1 MDARGGMRP
10 PETPVR
16 RTSYTPAR
24 LSMCVSETP
33 GSRLPVLKTQVGVS
47 HCSPSSV
54 AARRGRPSTSRILR
68 EANAENIAPSTPK
81 SEAGVLPRHKTVDEV
96 TKVAEARLKELRQ
109 DKYMLLNEKEDLK
122 TEIQLG
128 RQRELKLKSQ
138 VDKLEHMITRY
149 KERASQHQHFH
160 DEHAMLQRDR
170 DTMEEELNIARENAA
185 QDAAKCMEL
194 KTALEDLHTHYAF
207 VSDHTNARVEHMW
220 QCMVHMHAQHLQEK
234 ESMRKTQQ
242 VLKQQVA
249 QLQHRITAQEAH
261 ASYAADLIEQK
272 RTQISTL
279 MLEQSNLE
287 QALHQAEQQ
296 TLALSAVDVDERA
309 EHTSYI
315 CAELQDQCDLLSVDA
330 MISEMNAL
338 CSQSQWETEQERS
351 AWLTGRLHETEAA
364 HHHLLHV
371 LKSERDQR
379 VEAQKELE
387 STQERM
393 ATLLQVNAEL
403 SDELDRIAWFE
414 EAYQARTQQANLL
427 KELAKVNE
435 EHEEQ
440 MKGLQKL
447 NEYGQKETELEGLR
461 TRLELLYKEEKDLQ
475 ARRNALAW
483 HAQEL
488 GDYIAKQSEAAQEPR
503 RRVSDTAFVR
513 AKRASNKVHS

>member
-1 MDARGGMRP
+1 
-10 PETPVR
+10 
-16 RTSYTPAR
+16 
-24 LSMCVSETP
+24 
-33 GSRLPVLKTQVGVS
+33 
-47 HCSPSSV
+47 
-54 AARRGRPSTSRILR
+54 
-68 EANAENIAPSTPK
+68 
-81 SEAGVLPRHKTVDEV
+81 
-96 TKVAEARLKELRQ
+96 
-109 DKYMLLNEKEDLK
+109 
-122 TEIQLG
+122 
-128 RQRELKLKSQ
+128 
-138 VDKLEHMITRY
+138 MITRY

-194 KTALEDLHTHYAF
+194 ETALEDLHTHYAF
-207 VSDHTNARVEHMW
+207 VSDHTNARVEYMW
-220 QCMVHMHAQHLQEK
+220 QCMVHIHTQYLQEK
-234 ESMRKTQQ
+234 ERMRKTQQ
-242 VLKQQVA
+242 VLEQQVA
-249 QLQHRITAQEAH
+249 QLQHRITTQKAH
-261 ASYAADLIEQK
+261 ASYATDLIEQQ

-279 MLEQSNLE
+279 VMEQSNLE
-287 QALHQAEQQ
+287 QALHQAEQH

-315 CAELQDQCDLLSVDA
+315 CAELQDQCDLLSADA
-330 MISEMNAL
+330 MISDMNAL
-338 CSQSQWETEQERS
+338 CCQSQWETEQERS

-364 HHHLLHV
+364 HHHMLHV
-371 LKSERDQR
+371 LKNERDQH

-393 ATLLQVNAEL
+393 TTLLQVNAEL

-414 EAYQARTQQANLL
+414 EAYHARTQQANLL

-447 NEYGQKETELEGLR
+447 NEHGQKETELEGLQ

-475 ARRNALAW
+475 TRRNALAW

-513 AKRASNKVHS
+513 AKRANNKVHS